1 MRSNPPFLDHPGPLA
16 FAHRGAHGGDIP
28 ENTMRSFQHA
38 VDLGYRYL
46 ETDAHL
52 TADGV
57 LVSFHDDR
65 LDRVTDR
72 SGAIAELPW
81 REVGAAVVGE
91 SDRVPRLS
99 DLLEAFPNACFNI
112 DPKHDEALEPLLE
125 LIRAHNALERV
136 CLTAFSDERIAR
148 ARKLLGTGLCTGLG
162 PREIARLLGAARGM
176 GWMRTPGHAAQV
188 PIRHRNVTIVTR
200 RFVKAAHRRGLQVHV
215 WTIDEPSEMHRLLDL
230 GVDGLMTDR
239 AEVLRDVLADRGEW
253 HPA

>member
-1 MRSNPPFLDHPGPLA
+1 
-16 FAHRGAHGGDIP
+16 
-28 ENTMRSFQHA
+28 MRSFQHA

-52 TADGV
+52 TSDGV
-57 LVSFHDDR
+57 LVSFHDDH

-72 SGAIAELPW
+72 SGAIAELNW
-81 REVGAAVVGE
+81 RDVEAAVVGE

-99 DLLEAFPNACFNI
+99 DLLEAFPDVCFNI

-125 LIRAHNALERV
+125 LIRAHNALDRV
-136 CLTAFSDERIAR
+136 CITAFSDVRIAR
-148 ARKLLGTGLCTGLG
+148 ARGLIGEALCTGLG
-162 PREIARLLGAARGM
+162 PREIARLVGAARGL
-176 GWMRTPGHAAQV
+176 GWMRTAGYAAQV
-188 PIRHRNVTIVTR
+188 PIRHRNVTIVTP

-239 AEVLRDVLADRGEW
+239 AEVLRDVLAERGQW